1 MGPAIVVD
9 IILEAVRNFSSCKMH
24 FFRGDDLQISHAKH
38 LSSLMRRVQGE
49 A

>member
-9 IILEAVRNFSSCKMH
+9 IILEAVRNFLVVKCIFSEAMICKNRM
-24 FFRGDDLQISHAKH
+24 
-38 LSSLMRRVQGE
+38 LSICQ